1 MDATQHSDL
10 ADSKGSA
17 KAWSVSDQKLTH
29 AQWASGSSA
38 AFSALALAY
47 AIWLTEPRLMFG
59 LSCVAVCTMVAF
71 LVTSYT
77 NQARQAVIIPVLWAG
92 AALGL
97 GSLDGGTTGL
107 AFAAVIWPLLGA
119 GAAGIAL
126 INGISASLCVTATLL
141 FLTPLLPSGPAF
153 AASSWVPMIPKFLV
167 IWISAVLALAICG
180 RAGGVIAK
188 VRQASRDQAKQALD
202 SRDAA
207 QAETRIAQAETQD
220 RARFMAEM
228 SHEIRTPL
236 NAILG
241 FADTMREGI
250 FGPLPKGYEDYPGLI
265 HTSGSHLLDL
275 VSDLLDISKIEA
287 GRYEVRLE
295 DIRLDQFLF
304 EATALSSGA
313 ARSAGVQ
320 IRHEVGLPVTVRGDA
335 RAMRQI
341 AFNLL
346 SNAIKFTPKDGTIT
360 LRIRPDQASNQA
372 ILEIADDGAGISP
385 ADLARIGQPWAQ
397 GDNQSRANS
406 RVVRSS
412 GLGLAVVKRLTELQG
427 GRFWLESTLGQGTTA
442 KVSLPF
448 ANLDQPTA

>member
-1 MDATQHSDL
+1 MQHPIL
-10 ADSKGSA
+10 ADSQSTE
-17 KAWSVSDQKLTH
+17 KAWFISDQPITP

-38 AFSALALAY
+38 AVAALTLAY
-47 AIWLTEPRLMFG
+47 AIWLAEPRLIFG
-59 LSCVAVCTMVAF
+59 LSCVAFCTIAAF
-71 LVTSYT
+71 LITSYI
-77 NQARQAVIIPVLWAG
+77 NQARQAAIIPILWAG

-97 GSLDGGTTGL
+97 GSLESGTPDFAL
-107 AFAAVIWPLLGA
+107 AAVIWPLLAA
-119 GAAGIAL
+119 GAAGVTL
-126 INGISASLCVTATLL
+126 VTGISASLCAMATLL
-141 FLTPLLPSGPAF
+141 VLTPLLPASPNFG
-153 AASSWVPMIPKFLV
+153 ASSWVPFIPQFLV
-167 IWISAVLALAICG
+167 IWTTSALALAICA
-180 RAGGVIAK
+180 RVGGVIHK
-188 VRQASRDQAKQALD
+188 VRQTAREMAKQALD

-207 QAETRIAQAETQD
+207 QAETRVAKAETQD

-287 GRYEVRLE
+287 GRYEVHLE
-295 DIRLDQFLF
+295 EIRLDQFLF

-346 SNAIKFTPKDGTIT
+346 SNAIKFTPKDGTVT
-360 LRIRPDQASNQA
+360 LRIRLDQTTNQA

-397 GDNQSRANS
+397 GENQSRANS

-442 KVSLPF
+442 KVGLPL
-448 ANLDQPTA
+448 ANLEQSKV

>member
-1 MDATQHSDL
+1 MDATQHPDL
-10 ADSKGSA
+10 ADSKRSE
-17 KAWSVSDQKLTH
+17 KAWSVSDQPLTP

-38 AFSALALAY
+38 ALAALALAY
-47 AIWLTEPRLMFG
+47 AIWLGEPRFVFG
-59 LSCVAVCTMVAF
+59 LSCVAACTMAAF
-71 LVTSYT
+71 LVTSYV

-97 GSLDGGTTGL
+97 GSLEGGTTGFG
-107 AFAAVIWPLLGA
+107 FAAVIWPLLAA

-126 INGISASLCVTATLL
+126 INGISASLCVAAALVVL
-141 FLTPLLPSGPAF
+141 APILPEGPSF
-153 AASSWVPMIPKFLV
+153 ASNSWVTMIPKLLV
-167 IWISAVLALAICG
+167 LWVSAALALAICT
-180 RAGGVIAK
+180 RAGGVIHK
-188 VRQASRDQAKQALD
+188 VRQASRDLAKQALD

-207 QAETRIAQAETQD
+207 QAETRIAQAETHD

-241 FADTMREGI
+241 FADTMREGV

-304 EATALSSGA
+304 EAIALSSGA

-320 IRHEVGLPVTVRGDA
+320 IRHEVGPAVTVRGDA

-346 SNAIKFTPKDGTIT
+346 SNAIKFTPKDGSVTM
-360 LRIRPDQASNQA
+360 RIRSDAESQTAC
-372 ILEIADDGAGISP
+372 LEIEDDGAGISP

-397 GDNQSRANS
+397 GDNQNRANS

-427 GRFWLESTLGQGTTA
+427 GRFWLESTLGKGTTA

-448 ANLDQPTA
+448 ANLAEPSA

>member
-1 MDATQHSDL
+1 MDATRHSDL
-10 ADSKGSA
+10 ADSKVGG
-17 KAWSVSDQKLTH
+17 KAWTVSDQPLTP
-29 AQWASGSSA
+29 AQWASGSCA
-38 AFSALALAY
+38 ALAALALAY
-47 AIWLTEPRLMFG
+47 AIWLGEPRLLLG
-59 LSCVAVCTMVAF
+59 LACVAICTMTAF

-97 GSLDGGTTGL
+97 GSLEGGTNGI
-107 AFAAVIWPLLGA
+107 AFAAVIWPLLA
-119 GAAGIAL
+119 VGAAGVAL
-126 INGISASLCVTATLL
+126 INGIAAALCVAVALL
-141 FLTPLLPSGPAF
+141 ILAPLLPSNVNFTAG
-153 AASSWVPMIPKFLV
+153 SWGALIPKLLV
-167 IWISAVLALAICG
+167 LWASAALALAICA
-180 RAGGVIAK
+180 RAGGVIER
-188 VRQASRDQAKQALD
+188 VRRAARDQAKQALD

-207 QAETRIAQAETQD
+207 QAETRMAQAENHD

-241 FADTMREGI
+241 FADTMREGV

-304 EATALSSGA
+304 EAIALSSGA

-320 IRHEVGLPVTVRGDA
+320 IRHEVGPPISVRADA

-346 SNAIKFTPKDGTIT
+346 SNAIKFTPKDGAVT
-360 LRIRPDQASNQA
+360 LRIRPDAEGRQAC
-372 ILEIADDGAGISP
+372 LEIEDDGAGISP

-427 GRFWLESTLGQGTTA
+427 GRFWLESTLGKGTIA
-442 KVSLPF
+442 KVSLPY
-448 ANLDQPTA
+448 ANSDKPRS